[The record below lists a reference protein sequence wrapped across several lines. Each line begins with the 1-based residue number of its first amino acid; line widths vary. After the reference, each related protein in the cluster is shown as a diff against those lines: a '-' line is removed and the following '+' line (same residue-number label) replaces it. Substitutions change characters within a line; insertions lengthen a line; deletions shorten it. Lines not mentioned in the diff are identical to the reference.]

1 MQGDAKLLQGG
12 STMGTVKCQTIAG
25 ILDELAPKRLAESWD
40 NVGLLVGDGKQK
52 INRVMVCLDV
62 PEWVIEEAVSK
73 DVDMIIS
80 HHPMIFNGIKRIN
93 ADTATG
99 RKLIALI
106 KNNISLYCLHTNFDI
121 VAGGLNDIFA
131 RDLGFLNST
140 VIEETYREK
149 LLKLVVYV
157 PSGHEEDV
165 IGAMCDA
172 GAGYIGKYSSCT
184 FRTSGIGTFEPQEG
198 SKPFIGTQGSLERV
212 EESRVETIVPEKLMN
227 KVVKGMLK
235 AHPYE
240 EAAYDIYETRNEG
253 KVMGLGR
260 IAELETETTLSIF
273 ADNVK
278 TILGADNVRFAGD
291 PNRVIKKVALL
302 NGSGN
307 KFINAARF
315 AGADVL
321 VTGDTQYH
329 GVLDAL
335 ELGLCVIDAG
345 HYATEKIMMKY
356 IAEFLR
362 NKFQELKLDVDVVE
376 SISNTEIMRVL

>member
-1 MQGDAKLLQGG
+1 
-12 STMGTVKCQTIAG
+12 MGTVKCQTIAG

-40 NVGLLVGDGKQK
+40 NVGLLVGDGRQK

-62 PEWVIEEAVSK
+62 PEWVIEEAVKK

-93 ADTATG
+93 ADTAAG

-131 RDLGFLNST
+131 RELGFLHST

-157 PSGHEEDV
+157 PSGHEDNV
-165 IGAMCDA
+165 IKAMCVA

-184 FRTSGIGTFEPQEG
+184 FSTRGTGTFEPQEG
-198 SKPFIGTQGSLERV
+198 AEPFIGTIGSLERV
-212 EESRVETIVPEKLMN
+212 EEFRVETIVPEKRMN
-227 KVVKGMLK
+227 KVVGVMLK

-253 KVMGLGR
+253 HVMGLGR
-260 IAELETETTLSIF
+260 IAELEKETALSVY

-278 TILGADNVRFAGD
+278 TILGTGNIRFAGD
-291 PNRVIKKVALL
+291 PDRKIKKVALL

-321 VTGDTQYH
+321 VTGDMQYH
-329 GVLDAL
+329 GILDAL
-335 ELGLCVIDAG
+335 ELGLSVIDAG
-345 HYATEKIMMKY
+345 HYATEKIMIKY
-356 IAEFLR
+356 IAEYLR
-362 NKFQELKLDVDVVE
+362 NKFQELKLEADVVE
-376 SISNTEIMRVL
+376 SSSNTEILRVL